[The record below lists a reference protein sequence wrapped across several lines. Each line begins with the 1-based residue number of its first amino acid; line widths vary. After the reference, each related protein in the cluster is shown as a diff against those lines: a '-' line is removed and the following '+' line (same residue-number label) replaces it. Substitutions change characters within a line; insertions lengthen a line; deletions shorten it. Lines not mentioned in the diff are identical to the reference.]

1 MQKKGVDISEHN
13 GSVDFQALKNAGV
26 QFAIIRLGYGSDYVS
41 QDDSRF
47 SENVRKAETAGM
59 PWGAYLYSYAKTAAM
74 AQSEAQHALRLLGD
88 KKPLYGVWFDVEDTQ
103 IAQTDLTAT
112 CRTFCDTLEAAGL
125 YAGIYASLSW
135 LTTKLSNAQLDRYD
149 KWVAQWNS
157 SCTYG
162 KAYGIWQYTDKLV
175 IGGKNFDGN
184 YAYKDYPAIVQGMNQ
199 PEEEEEEDPRAE
211 LVRRLLE
218 YKMYKFMAREL
229 EDMEEDAE
237 RLLFKAPTIPREVAE
252 YEAPVD
258 LDELLKGLTLAKLQ
272 EIFESVIRRGE
283 NKKDPVRSGFGTIA
297 REPVSLKKR
306 LAFVLGFARRN
317 RKFSFREMLGGTA
330 GKMETVVT
338 FLAVLELMK
347 VGKIYLTQETVD
359 SDMYIESL
367 EPEGTYEE
375 IDFDVPGT
383 AE

>member
-1 MQKKGVDISEHN
+1 MGISYKLEHFEGPLDLLLHLIEKNKVSIYDIPIVTITE
-13 GSVDFQALKNAGV
+13 QYL
-26 QFAIIRLGYGSDYVS
+26 DYVNHMDI
-41 QDDSRF
+41 QDLDLV
-47 SENVRKAETAGM
+47 SE
-59 PWGAYLYSYAKTAAM
+59 
-74 AQSEAQHALRLLGD
+74 
-88 KKPLYGVWFDVEDTQ
+88 F
-103 IAQTDLTAT
+103 
-112 CRTFCDTLEAAGL
+112 
-125 YAGIYASLSW
+125 
-135 LTTKLSNAQLDRYD
+135 
-149 KWVAQWNS
+149 
-157 SCTYG
+157 
-162 KAYGIWQYTDKLV
+162 LV
-175 IGGKNFDGN
+175 
-184 YAYKDYPAIVQGMNQ
+184 M
-199 PEEEEEEDPRAE
+199 EDPRAE

>member
-1 MQKKGVDISEHN
+1 
-13 GSVDFQALKNAGV
+13 
-26 QFAIIRLGYGSDYVS
+26 
-41 QDDSRF
+41 
-47 SENVRKAETAGM
+47 
-59 PWGAYLYSYAKTAAM
+59 
-74 AQSEAQHALRLLGD
+74 
-88 KKPLYGVWFDVEDTQ
+88 
-103 IAQTDLTAT
+103 
-112 CRTFCDTLEAAGL
+112 
-125 YAGIYASLSW
+125 
-135 LTTKLSNAQLDRYD
+135 
-149 KWVAQWNS
+149 
-157 SCTYG
+157 
-162 KAYGIWQYTDKLV
+162 
-175 IGGKNFDGN
+175 
-184 YAYKDYPAIVQGMNQ
+184 
-199 PEEEEEEDPRAE
+199 
-211 LVRRLLE
+211 
-218 YKMYKFMAREL
+218 
-229 EDMEEDAE
+229 MEEDAE

>member
-1 MQKKGVDISEHN
+1 MI
-13 GSVDFQALKNAGV
+13 
-26 QFAIIRLGYGSDYVS
+26 
-41 QDDSRF
+41 
-47 SENVRKAETAGM
+47 
-59 PWGAYLYSYAKTAAM
+59 
-74 AQSEAQHALRLLGD
+74 LR
-88 KKPLYGVWFDVEDTQ
+88 PE
-103 IAQTDLTAT
+103 
-112 CRTFCDTLEAAGL
+112 C
-125 YAGIYASLSW
+125 SLPREE
-135 LTTKLSNAQLDRYD
+135 KE
-149 KWVAQWNS
+149 
-157 SCTYG
+157 
-162 KAYGIWQYTDKLV
+162 
-175 IGGKNFDGN
+175 
-184 YAYKDYPAIVQGMNQ
+184 
-199 PEEEEEEDPRAE
+199 EEEEEEDPRAE